1 MDNDKLDAERY
12 RWLRDNAPY
21 WTWSPSRYNS
31 KINPSLVTGFSAF
44 NTGYLGF
51 DFESAIDEAKSNK
64 VEPCS

>member
-1 MDNDKLDAERY
+1 MKNDELDAARY

-21 WTWSPSRYNS
+21 WHWTPSRYNQETVS
-31 KINPSLVTGFSAF
+31 GFSAF

-64 VEPCS
+64 ADQ